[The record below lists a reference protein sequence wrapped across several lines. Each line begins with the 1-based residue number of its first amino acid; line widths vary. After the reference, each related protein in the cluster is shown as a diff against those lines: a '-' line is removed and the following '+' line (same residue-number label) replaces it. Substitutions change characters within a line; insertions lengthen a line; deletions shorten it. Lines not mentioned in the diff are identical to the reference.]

1 MNTKMSKE
9 YQEYVSLLE
18 GQLED
23 VYQIARKA
31 REKGVDPTP
40 TPEPEMAKD
49 MASLVEGL
57 VGPSGVAESIRE
69 LSKKLPREE
78 LAFKIAEEIVY
89 GKFGHMG
96 DREAA
101 EQAIR
106 TALAIFTEGITAA
119 PLQGVARVAIKS
131 NLDRTKYLAI
141 YFAQP
146 IRSAGGTDQAL
157 TLVVGDFVRRLLGLD
172 RYKPTPEEIGRF
184 TEEIRLYERSVGRFQ
199 YRVSDDELG
208 NALQSLP
215 VEVTGTE
222 SDPVEVSSFRNLPRV
237 ETNRV
242 RGGALRVVNDG
253 VVGRSLKVWAI
264 VEKIGIEG
272 WEWLKRMREI
282 EEKKTVGFM
291 EEVIAGR
298 PVFSFPS
305 RHGGFRL
312 RYGRARNT
320 GLAAVG
326 VHPATMMVLQNF
338 LAAGTQLR
346 VEGPGKAGTVF
357 PVDVIEPPFVRLRD
371 GSVVRVTAENFK
383 QVKNMIDKILFLG
396 DILIGF
402 GDFLYNNKPLLRS
415 GYTEEW
421 WSQELQAA
429 VKALFNGDLN
439 AAAAKVEIHVTRLE
453 MFLRNP
459 FGNKPTAKEAVKLA
473 SALNVPL
480 HPVFT
485 YFWLSIS
492 SEDFGKLRKWI
503 FDCEIRKESAV
514 ISEITGASDAFVKK
528 LLEKLCVP
536 HKVVNG
542 NIKIEED
549 DALIFAFCLGL
560 DVPKKRISHA
570 NPVLEVIR
578 DLTGI
583 VVREKAPTFVGAR
596 MGRPEKAK
604 RREMHPLVHAL
615 FPVGLAGGS
624 RRNLVEASNK
634 GVVEVELVK
643 RRCPSCR
650 DITFKV
656 KCPRC
661 DVETIVERVCS
672 RCKRVVKEPI
682 CPVCKSRTRGFEK
695 QAVIFRELIEDACKR
710 LNLAFPSVVKGV
722 KGLINESKTPEIVE
736 KGILRAKHDLSVF
749 KDGTARFDATDAP
762 LTHFKAGEIGASVE
776 RLRQLGYLYDVKGNP
791 LTQPDQICE
800 LRIQDVVIPM
810 ECAEYFVRVAS
821 FLDELLEKVYGLP
834 AYYNVKLIDDLVGH
848 LVIGLAPHT
857 SVGILGRI
865 VGFTSL
871 HVCYAHPL
879 WHSAKRRDCDGDE
892 DALMLAL
899 DTVLNFSKAYLPAQ
913 IGGIMDAP
921 LFIIPV
927 VNPVE
932 VQRQAHEV
940 DVADA
945 YPLVFYEKTLQ
956 NVSPHEVRAIIDI
969 VEHRL
974 GSEAQFQGF
983 SYTVPVS
990 NINMGNRESSYKKL
1004 GRMTDKLKSQLQL
1017 AEKIEAVDA
1026 KKVAL
1031 IVLTTH
1037 FMRDISGNLRAFST
1051 QGFRCKA
1058 CNKKFRRLPLK
1069 GVCLE
1074 CGGPLTLTVYRGG
1087 IQKYLEAANRL
1098 IRRYELPNYYA
1109 QRLMLVQEE
1118 INSLFEGKKP
1128 KQISLKDFIA

>member
-1 MNTKMSKE
+1 MSKE

-18 GQLED
+18 SRLEE
-23 VYQIARKA
+23 VYEIARKA
-31 REKGVDPTP
+31 REKGVDPTS
-40 TPEPEMAKD
+40 TPETEMAKD

-89 GKFGHMG
+89 GKFGHM
-96 DREAA
+96 DAREAA

-119 PLQGVARVAIKS
+119 PLQGVARVAIKN

-141 YFAQP
+141 YFAGP

-184 TEEIRLYERSVGRFQ
+184 VEEVRLYERSVTRFQ
-199 YRVSDDELG
+199 YKVSDEELR

-253 VVGRSLKVWAI
+253 VVGRSLKVWTI
-264 VEKIGIEG
+264 VEKMGIEG
-272 WEWLKRMREI
+272 WDWLRRMREI
-282 EEKKTVGFM
+282 KEKKAVGFM
-291 EEVIAGR
+291 DDVIAGR

-346 VEGPGKAGTVF
+346 IERPGKAGTVL
-357 PVDVIEPPFVRLRD
+357 PVDVIEPPIVRLRD
-371 GSVVRVTAENFK
+371 GSVVRVTAKNFE
-383 QVKNMIDKILFLG
+383 QVKNRIDRILFLG

-402 GDFLYNNKPLLRS
+402 GDFLYNNKPLPRS

-421 WSQELQAA
+421 WSQELQTSIQT
-429 VKALFNGDLN
+429 LFNGDLN
-439 AAAAKVEIHVTRLE
+439 RTAVEVEIPTSRLE
-453 MFLRNP
+453 ELLRNP
-459 FGNKPTAKEAVKLA
+459 FESKPTAKEAIKLA
-473 SALNVPL
+473 SALSMPL
-480 HPVFT
+480 HPSFT
-485 YFWLSIS
+485 YLWHSIS
-492 SEDFGKLRKWI
+492 PEDFQMLRKWLLR
-503 FDCEIRKESAV
+503 CEIRKKNDAV
-514 ISEITGASDAFVKK
+514 SEITGSLDEFVKK
-528 LLEKLCVP
+528 LLERLCVP
-536 HKVVNG
+536 HRVIDD
-542 NIKIEED
+542 NIRVEKD

-560 DVPKKRISHA
+560 HVPKARISHA
-570 NPVLEVIR
+570 KSVLGVIK

-583 VVREKAPTFVGAR
+583 VVREKAPTVVGAR
-596 MGRPEKAK
+596 MGRPEKAR
-604 RREMHPLVHAL
+604 RREMHPLVHVL

-624 RRNLVEASNK
+624 QRNLVEASNK
-634 GVVEVELVK
+634 AVVEVELVK

-650 DITFKV
+650 DITFKAR
-656 KCPRC
+656 CPRC
-661 DVETIVERVCS
+661 GVETLVERVCS
-672 RCKRVVKEPI
+672 QCRRVTEEHVCPACKG
-682 CPVCKSRTRGFEK
+682 RTRSFEK
-695 QAVIFRELIEDACKR
+695 QAVNFKELIEEACKR
-710 LNLAFPSVVKGV
+710 LHLSFPQVVKGV
-722 KGLINESKTPEIVE
+722 KGLTNESKTPEIVE

-749 KDGTARFDATDAP
+749 KDGTTRFDATNAP
-762 LTHFKAGEIGASVE
+762 LTHFKAGEIGVSVE
-776 RLRQLGYLYDVKGNP
+776 RLRQLGYLYDVDGNS

-800 LRIQDVVIPM
+800 LKIQDVVIPM

-834 AYYNVKLIDDLVGH
+834 AYYNVKRIDDLIGH
-848 LVIGLAPHT
+848 SVVGLAPHT

-865 VGFTSL
+865 IGFTSL

-899 DTVLNFSKAYLPAQ
+899 DTLLNFSKEYLPAQ

-956 NVSPHEVRAIIDI
+956 NVSPHEVRALIDI

-990 NINMGNRESSYKKL
+990 NINLGNRESTYKKL
-1004 GRMTDKLKSQLQL
+1004 KRMTDKLNSQLQL

-1074 CGGPLTLTVYRGG
+1074 CGGTLTLTVYRGG
-1087 IQKYLEAANRL
+1087 IQKYLEAANQL
-1098 IRRYELPNYYA
+1098 IHKYELPSYYA